1 MQDKIGVFLP
11 KLNCNGRIVSGWSL
25 VCCIELQCSAV
36 QCRILPT
43 TNAENIK
50 RFLDRD
56 AARMSWGKVAKVS
69 IYNLH
74 PHHQPQRLPLSRRR
88 HRRYFHCIDSQSVTW
103 LWLNHTVNIHCE
115 IMKEIFVFVV
125 MNQSFRWE
133 TISHESLS
141 SISMKSCK

>member
-1 MQDKIGVFLP
+1 MAGSSVDGLLYVAL
-11 KLNCNGRIVSGWSL
+11 SS
-25 VCCIELQCSAV
+25 SAV

-103 LWLNHTVNIHCE
+103 LWLNYTVNIHCRDYE
-115 IMKEIFVFVV
+115 GDFCICC
-125 MNQSFRWE
+125 
-133 TISHESLS
+133 HESEFSLRNHQS
-141 SISMKSCK
+141 RAPVIHFNEEL

>member
-1 MQDKIGVFLP
+1 ML
-11 KLNCNGRIVSGWSL
+11 L
-25 VCCIELQCSAV
+25 
-36 QCRILPT
+36 
-43 TNAENIK
+43 
-50 RFLDRD
+50 

-103 LWLNHTVNIHCE
+103 LWLNYTVNIHCE

-125 MNQSFRWE
+125 MNQF
-133 TISHESLS
+133 SLRNHQS
-141 SISMKSCK
+141 RVPVIHFNEEL